1 MKKINTT
8 YLIALSALVFASC
21 SESDRLSNSIA
32 LSKEK
37 IAFAAN
43 VVNGWNGNSH
53 TRVQNGIAEYHGP
66 LKVTSNTKQQL
77 YLHPIIQNGV
87 YFYNQEGELVTR
99 DGIAISKGGNKIIS
113 TTRGSLAQDVNSGF
127 GISAIYNDSTDK
139 AYFVN
144 NKTTKVGDFW
154 FTENNDKWPASTNG
168 LSFYAY
174 APHSND
180 NSMLRL
186 ADGDEIAQSKQ
197 IQYEASSTDIVNQPD
212 FVVANSKD
220 NKLVSGKAQPFV
232 NLTFS
237 HALTAISFVAA
248 KDILSGT
255 VKSVSVKNVKGNG
268 IYNLETGIW
277 TSADTPK
284 DFTLLLGTDGN
295 GVTVNGT
302 SDIALTSDTQ
312 NFMMIPQRFTSDV
325 SKVMMELEEADG
337 TLYHLE
343 ASLNDTEWQAGHT
356 VTYRLS
362 SSSLLP
368 GLEITTVSYP
378 QDWVDKYTVD
388 GKSVFNSAYKNG
400 DAIGIYAINA
410 RGEVTQ
416 ANVKATYDGTKWSL
430 PGGEKLRN
438 NATISYFAYFPYV
451 TDDDQKLASMPKVGA
466 MVSQDALSSEH
477 AFFKGLEDNWEMKD
491 QSTLEKLNAA
501 DLQVCKAVLDKTAS
515 GLNLTMQHG
524 VGLADITLG
533 EGLNYKLEN
542 YEEYKWTASI
552 VSDRFEDRKM
562 YKPEG
567 KKVIGIVRA
576 NQNTEL
582 KGITSDWKGSWKS
595 ALTFKPGYANIQTA
609 TAVRADD
616 EEHFYKFELGAV
628 YYSDGSISNQVED
641 LMPDKFPVGIVVYI
655 PAATGVDKWSE
666 RGSVIGN
673 SNIGGHGLVMALKNV
688 GSTGADTRTN
698 YGNKYAWGFLG
709 INNKTG
715 YQSLTLSDHLDA
727 KTTNRGSGYYL
738 SNILGDGSPAV
749 SAAKSY
755 KPSYGTNSSVSLT
768 NNATTKTTG
777 WFLPSAGQIYAAINA
792 TCGGLTNVTKSV
804 YWGTHLTIGS
814 SKNVTEKINEFLF
827 KAAGASSL
835 DVASANYTYFAHQDG
850 YHWVWSSSE
859 CNHERAVNVYLDY
872 EGGVGSVYFIHYYH
886 RGLPFPVR
894 PFLAFQPF
902 CLANYVANIL
912 QNAHLMMIRALKAK

>member
-21 SESDRLSNSIA
+21 SESNELSSGIP

-127 GISAIYNDSTDK
+127 GISAIYNDDTDK

-144 NKTTKVGDFW
+144 NKATKVGDLW
-154 FTENNDKWPASTNG
+154 FTENKDKWPASTNG

-186 ADGDEIAQSKQ
+186 AGDDKIAQSKQ
-197 IQYEASSTDIVNQPD
+197 IQYEASSTDIVHQPD

-220 NKLVSGKAQPFV
+220 NKLVSGKAQPSV

-237 HALTAISFVAA
+237 HALTAISFVTA

-255 VKSVSVKNVKGNG
+255 VKSVSFKNVKGNG

-277 TSADTPK
+277 TSVDTPM
-284 DFTLLLGTDGN
+284 DFTLRLGTDGN

-302 SDIALTSDTQ
+302 SDIALTSGTQ
-312 NFMMIPQRFTSDV
+312 NFMMIPQRFTSDD
-325 SKVMMELEEADG
+325 SKVVMELEEADG
-337 TLYHLE
+337 TSYHLE
-343 ASLNDTEWQAGHT
+343 APLKTEWQAGHT

-378 QDWVDKYTVD
+378 QDWVDKYKVN
-388 GKSVFNSAYKNG
+388 GKSVFNSAYKDG

-416 ANVKATYDGTKWSL
+416 ANVEATYDGKKWSL

-438 NATISYFAYFPYV
+438 NASISYFAYFPYV
-451 TDDDQKLASMPKVGA
+451 KDDDQKIASMPRVGDP
-466 MVSQDALSSEH
+466 VSPDDLSSEH

-533 EGLNYKLEN
+533 QGLNYKLVNDEK
-542 YEEYKWTASI
+542 YKWTASI
-552 VSDRFEDRKM
+552 VSDKFADNESQL
-562 YKPEG
+562 YKPVVNKMLGVIKANHNTTFKGVASGGWKCAWKNELTFNPTCAQII
-567 KKVIGIVRA
+567 KKTAEREDDDEHPYTLEVGDIYYTNGALTHQDYDLETIQPIGIVGYLGSDYW
-576 NQNTEL
+576 TE
-582 KGITSDWKGSWKS
+582 KG
-595 ALTFKPGYANIQTA
+595 
-609 TAVRADD
+609 V
-616 EEHFYKFELGAV
+616 V
-628 YYSDGSISNQVED
+628 ISE
-641 LMPDKFPVGIVVYI
+641 KPVG
-655 PAATGVDKWSE
+655 
-666 RGSVIGN
+666 
-673 SNIGGHGLVMALKNV
+673 GHALVMCLKTI
-688 GSTGADTRTN
+688 GSTGSTKAAQEGKNVQAYIGT
-698 YGNKYAWGFLG
+698 GYAWYSSNTDAGRTK
-709 INNKTG
+709 INNKDLLVNS
-715 YQSLTLSDHLDA
+715 YKQSY
-727 KTTNRGSGYYL
+727 GSGYTETAAL
-738 SNILGDGSPAV
+738 INKWG
-749 SAAKSY
+749 SAAAAAYHAQNY
-755 KPSYGTNSSVSLT
+755 KTLPAPSS
-768 NNATTKTTG
+768 KCTG
-777 WFLPSAGQIYAAINA
+777 WFLPTAGQYYAVMTNLGAPFSDDWTGIWDGNTSTHPNRGFFSNTTTVTTNINDKLKKV
-792 TCGGLTNVTKSV
+792 GDTKYTEFFGSV
-804 YWGTHLTIGS
+804 NTWAWT
-814 SKNVTEKINEFLF
+814 
-827 KAAGASSL
+827 
-835 DVASANYTYFAHQDG
+835 
-850 YHWVWSSSE
+850 SSE
-859 CNHERAVNVYLDY
+859 FSSTNAVGIDSGINDY
-872 EGGVGSVYFIHYYH
+872 KGPGSVSFCYDITMT
-886 RGLPFPVR
+886 RSVPVR
-894 PFLAFQPF
+894 PFLAF
-902 CLANYVANIL
+902 
-912 QNAHLMMIRALKAK
+912 

>member
-21 SESDRLSNSIA
+21 SESNELSSGIP

-127 GISAIYNDSTDK
+127 GISAIYNDGTDK

-144 NKTTKVGDFW
+144 NKATKVGDLW
-154 FTENNDKWPASTNG
+154 FTENKDKWPDSTNG

-186 ADGDEIAQSKQ
+186 AGDDKIAQSKQ

-220 NKLVSGKAQPFV
+220 NKLVSGKAQPSV

-255 VKSVSVKNVKGNG
+255 VKSVSFKNVKGNG

-277 TSADTPK
+277 TSVDTPM
-284 DFTLLLGTDGN
+284 DFTLRLGTDGN

-302 SDIALTSDTQ
+302 SDIALTSGTQ
-312 NFMMIPQRFTSDV
+312 NFMMIPQRFTSDD
-325 SKVMMELEEADG
+325 SKVVMELEEADG
-337 TLYHLE
+337 TSYHLE
-343 ASLNDTEWQAGHT
+343 APLKTEWQAGHT

-378 QDWVDKYTVD
+378 QDWVDKYKVD
-388 GKSVFNSAYKNG
+388 GKSVFNSKYKED

-430 PGGEKLRN
+430 PEGVKLRN

-451 TDDDQKLASMPKVGA
+451 KDGDQKLASMPRVGDP
-466 MVSQDALSSEH
+466 VSPDDLSSEH

-515 GLNLTMQHG
+515 GLNLTMHHG

-533 EGLNYKLEN
+533 QGLNYKLVNDEK
-542 YEEYKWTASI
+542 YKWTASI
-552 VSDRFEDRKM
+552 VSDKLADKESQL
-562 YKPEG
+562 YKPVVNKMLGVIKANHDTTFKGVASGGWKCAWKNELTFNPTCAQII
-567 KKVIGIVRA
+567 KKTAEREDDNEHPYTLKLGDIYYTNGALTHQNYDLETIQPIGIVGYLGSDYW
-576 NQNTEL
+576 TE
-582 KGITSDWKGSWKS
+582 KGVSG
-595 ALTFKPGYANIQTA
+595 
-609 TAVRADD
+609 
-616 EEHFYKFELGAV
+616 
-628 YYSDGSISNQVED
+628 
-641 LMPDKFPVGIVVYI
+641 
-655 PAATGVDKWSE
+655 
-666 RGSVIGN
+666 
-673 SNIGGHGLVMALKNV
+673 GGHALVMCLKTI
-688 GSTGADTRTN
+688 GSTGSTKAAQEDYKKNGDNGAKVKAYTGIR
-698 YGNKYAWGFLG
+698 YAWHSSESDAGSKTKYDQD
-709 INNKTG
+709 KTG
-715 YQSLTLSDHLDA
+715 KSMLINSYDQPY
-727 KTTNRGSGYYL
+727 GSGYTETNAL
-738 SNILGDGSPAV
+738 IGQWGSEAAAAFQAQNYKTLPA
-749 SAAKSY
+749 
-755 KPSYGTNSSVSLT
+755 SSS
-768 NNATTKTTG
+768 KCTG
-777 WFLPSAGQIYAAINA
+777 WFLPSAGQYYAVMTSLGAAFSSDWTGIWDDNRTTHPKIGFFDNMTTVTTNINNKLKKVGDSNH
-792 TCGGLTNVTKSV
+792 TEFFGSV
-804 YWGTHLTIGS
+804 NTWAWT
-814 SKNVTEKINEFLF
+814 
-827 KAAGASSL
+827 
-835 DVASANYTYFAHQDG
+835 
-850 YHWVWSSSE
+850 SSE
-859 CNHERAVNVYLDY
+859 FSSTHAVYVDS
-872 EGGVGSVYFIHYYH
+872 GVDDGDQPSGSVRFGAISKT
-886 RGLPFPVR
+886 LPIPVR
-894 PFLAFQPF
+894 PFLAF
-902 CLANYVANIL
+902 
-912 QNAHLMMIRALKAK
+912 

>member
-1 MKKINTT
+1 MKKNNTT

-21 SESDRLSNSIA
+21 SESDGLSNSIA

-127 GISAIYNDSTDK
+127 GISAIYNDGTDK

-144 NKTTKVGDFW
+144 NKATKVGDLW
-154 FTENNDKWPASTNG
+154 FTENKDKWPDSTNG

-174 APHSND
+174 APYSND
-180 NSMLRL
+180 NRMLRL

-220 NKLVSGKAQPFV
+220 NKLVSGKAQPSV

-255 VKSVSVKNVKGNG
+255 VKSVSFKNVKGNG
-268 IYNLETGIW
+268 IYNLETGTW
-277 TSADTPK
+277 TSVDTPM
-284 DFTLLLGTDGN
+284 DFTLRLGTDGN

-302 SDIALTSDTQ
+302 SDIALTSGTQ
-312 NFMMIPQRFTSDV
+312 NFMMIPQRFTSDD
-325 SKVMMELEEADG
+325 SKVVMELEEADG
-337 TLYHLE
+337 TSYHLE
-343 ASLNDTEWQAGHT
+343 APLKTEWQAGHT

-378 QDWVDKYTVD
+378 QDWVGKYKVD
-388 GKSVFNSAYKNG
+388 GKSVFNSAYKK
-400 DAIGIYAINA
+400 DDSIGIYAINA
-410 RGEVTQ
+410 GGEVTQ

-451 TDDDQKLASMPKVGA
+451 KDDDQKIASMPKVGTK
-466 MVSQDALSSEH
+466 VSSAVLSSEH
-477 AFFKGLEDNWEMKD
+477 AFFKGLEENWEVKD

-533 EGLNYKLEN
+533 QGLNYKLEN

-552 VSDRFEDRKM
+552 VSDRFESRKM

-628 YYSDGSISNQVED
+628 YYSDGSISNQVEG
-641 LMPDKFPVGIVVYI
+641 LMPDKYPVGIVVYI

-673 SNIGGHGLVMALKNV
+673 SKIGGHGLVMALKNV
-688 GSTGADTRTN
+688 GSTGNNEDKGRGAVYQWWTDTSS
-698 YGNKYAWGFLG
+698 G
-709 INNKTG
+709 
-715 YQSLTLSDHLDA
+715 SLTGLSSDNFSFHF
-727 KTTNRGSGYYL
+727 NSQSQIQGSGYYL
-738 SNILGDGSPAV
+738 SKKIESGSSAV
-749 SAAKSY
+749 NAAKGY
-755 KPSYGTNSSVSLT
+755 QPSYDSNSKIILNGSALR
-768 NNATTKTTG
+768 TTG
-777 WFLPSAGQIYAAINA
+777 WFLPSLGQCYAAIYA
-792 TCGGLTNVTKSV
+792 TCGGLSNDLKWDVYLTTTNGSTNVSQ
-804 YWGTHLTIGS
+804 
-814 SKNVTEKINEFLF
+814 KINEYLY
-827 KAAGASSL
+827 KAAGASNL
-835 DVASANYTYFAHQDG
+835 NEASSNYTYFSNHVD
-850 YHWVWSSSE
+850 YWIWTSSE
-859 CNHERAVNVYLDY
+859 VSSESAVPLRM
-872 EGGVGSVYFIHYYH
+872 GVKQGSAH
-886 RGLPFPVR
+886 FPYWRKTDKGMVR
-894 PFLAFQPF
+894 PFLAF
-902 CLANYVANIL
+902 
-912 QNAHLMMIRALKAK
+912 

>member
-1 MKKINTT
+1 MMKKINTT
-8 YLIALSALVFASC
+8 YLIALSVLVFASC
-21 SESDRLSNSIA
+21 SESNELSCGIPI
-32 LSKEK
+32 SKEK

-113 TTRGSLAQDVNSGF
+113 TTRGSLAKDVNSGF
-127 GISAIYNDSTDK
+127 GISAIYNDDTDK

-144 NKTTKVGDFW
+144 NKATKVGDLW
-154 FTENNDKWPASTNG
+154 FTENKDKWPASTNG

-186 ADGDEIAQSKQ
+186 AGGDKIAQSKQ

-220 NKLVSGKAQPFV
+220 NKLVSGKAQPSV

-255 VKSVSVKNVKGNG
+255 VKSVSFKNVKGNG

-277 TSADTPK
+277 TSVDTPM
-284 DFTLLLGTDGN
+284 DFTLRLGTDGN

-302 SDIALTSDTQ
+302 SDIALTSGTQ
-312 NFMMIPQRFTSDV
+312 NFMMIPQRFTSDD
-325 SKVMMELEEADG
+325 SKVVIELEEADG
-337 TLYHLE
+337 TSYHLE
-343 ASLNDTEWQAGHT
+343 APLKTEWQAGHT

-378 QDWVDKYTVD
+378 QDWVDKYKVN
-388 GKSVFNSAYKNG
+388 GKSVFNSAYKDG

-438 NATISYFAYFPYV
+438 NTSIHYFAYFPYV
-451 TDDDQKLASMPKVGA
+451 KDGDQKLASMPRVGA
-466 MVSQDALSSEH
+466 PVSLDNLSSEH

-533 EGLNYKLEN
+533 QGLNYKLVN

-552 VSDRFEDRKM
+552 VSDKLADNESQL
-562 YKPEG
+562 YKPVVNKMLGVIKANHDTTFKGVASGGWKCAWKNELTFNPTCAQII
-567 KKVIGIVRA
+567 KKTAEREDDNEHFYTLEVGDIYYTNGALTHQNYDLETIQPIGIVGYITM
-576 NQNTEL
+576 NNDGNYWTEKDTKDT
-582 KGITSDWKGSWKS
+582 KGKG
-595 ALTFKPGYANIQTA
+595 
-609 TAVRADD
+609 
-616 EEHFYKFELGAV
+616 
-628 YYSDGSISNQVED
+628 
-641 LMPDKFPVGIVVYI
+641 
-655 PAATGVDKWSE
+655 
-666 RGSVIGN
+666 
-673 SNIGGHGLVMALKNV
+673 IGGHALVMCLRNV
-688 GSTGADTRTN
+688 DSAGSTQEALEDYNQNGFNGTKVKNYIGKTFQFLTYRTPSVRPC
-698 YGNKYAWGFLG
+698 
-709 INNKTG
+709 INSKEDIVN
-715 YQSLTLSDHLDA
+715 SFNNA
-727 KTTNRGSGYYL
+727 KGSGYTETNALISIYGK
-738 SNILGDGSPAV
+738 NAPA
-749 SAAKSY
+749 AFYAKSY
-755 KPSYGTNSSVSLT
+755 
-768 NNATTKTTG
+768 TTLYPTSDLCTG
-777 WFLPSAGQIYAAINA
+777 WFLPSAGQYYAVMSNLGAPFSEDWSVIALGANEGYFKNMTQITSNIN
-792 TCGGLTNVTKSV
+792 K
-804 YWGTHLTIGS
+804 
-814 SKNVTEKINEFLF
+814 KMKIVGDF
-827 KAAGASSL
+827 
-835 DVASANYTYFAHQDG
+835 NYTEFFGRIAKSA
-850 YHWVWSSSE
+850 WTSSE
-859 CNHERAVNVYLDY
+859 NSNRYDCNAIGLFSRETTL
-872 EGGVGSVYFIHYYH
+872 EGAIRFVSYMGNGYGWNTDQYYH
-886 RGLPFPVR
+886 IR
-894 PFLAFQPF
+894 PFLAF
-902 CLANYVANIL
+902 
-912 QNAHLMMIRALKAK
+912 

>member
-21 SESDRLSNSIA
+21 SESNELSSGIP

-113 TTRGSLAQDVNSGF
+113 TTRGSLAKDVNSGF
-127 GISAIYNDSTDK
+127 GISAIYNDGTDK

-144 NKTTKVGDFW
+144 NKATKVGDLW
-154 FTENNDKWPASTNG
+154 FTENKDKWPASTNG

-180 NSMLRL
+180 NRMLRL

-220 NKLVSGKAQPFV
+220 NKLVSGKAQPSV

-255 VKSVSVKNVKGNG
+255 VKSVSFKNVKGNG

-277 TSADTPK
+277 TSVDTPM
-284 DFTLLLGTDGN
+284 DFTLLLGTDGK

-302 SDIALTSDTQ
+302 SDIALTSGTQ
-312 NFMMIPQRFTSDV
+312 NFMMIPQRFTSDA
-325 SKVMMELEEADG
+325 SKVVMELEEADG
-337 TLYHLE
+337 TSYHLE
-343 ASLNDTEWQAGHT
+343 APLKTEWQAGHT

-378 QDWVDKYTVD
+378 QDWVGKYMVND
-388 GKSVFNSAYKNG
+388 KSVFNSAYQKD

-416 ANVKATYDGTKWSL
+416 ANVRATYDGTKWSL
-430 PGGEKLRN
+430 PEGVKLRN

-451 TDDDQKLASMPKVGA
+451 TDDDQKIASMPKVGTK
-466 MVSQDALSSEH
+466 VSSDDLSSEH
-477 AFFKGLEDNWEMKD
+477 AFFKGLEDNWEVKD

-533 EGLNYKLEN
+533 QGLNYKLEN
-542 YEEYKWTASI
+542 YEKYKWTASI
-552 VSDRFEDRKM
+552 VSDKLADNESQL
-562 YKPEG
+562 YKPVVNQMLGVIKANHDTTFKGVASGGWKCAWKNELTFNPTCAQII
-567 KKVIGIVRA
+567 KKTAEREDDNEHLYTLKLGDIYYTNGALTHQNYDLETIQPIGIVGYLG
-576 NQNTEL
+576 NDYWTE
-582 KGITSDWKGSWKS
+582 KGVSGK
-595 ALTFKPGYANIQTA
+595 
-609 TAVRADD
+609 
-616 EEHFYKFELGAV
+616 
-628 YYSDGSISNQVED
+628 
-641 LMPDKFPVGIVVYI
+641 
-655 PAATGVDKWSE
+655 
-666 RGSVIGN
+666 
-673 SNIGGHGLVMALKNV
+673 GGHALVMCLRNV
-688 GSTGADTRTN
+688 DSAGSTQEALDDYDQNGFNGTKVKNYIGKTFQFLTYRTPSVRPC
-698 YGNKYAWGFLG
+698 
-709 INNKTG
+709 INSKEDIVN
-715 YQSLTLSDHLDA
+715 SFNNA
-727 KTTNRGSGYYL
+727 KGSGYTETNALISIYDK
-738 SNILGDGSPAV
+738 NAPA
-749 SAAKSY
+749 AFYAKNY
-755 KPSYGTNSSVSLT
+755 
-768 NNATTKTTG
+768 TTLYPTSDLCTG
-777 WFLPSAGQIYAAINA
+777 WFLPSAGQYYAVMSNLGAPFSEDWSGIAFGKNEGYFKNMTQITSNIN
-792 TCGGLTNVTKSV
+792 K
-804 YWGTHLTIGS
+804 
-814 SKNVTEKINEFLF
+814 KMKIVGDF
-827 KAAGASSL
+827 
-835 DVASANYTYFAHQDG
+835 NYTEFFGRIAKSA
-850 YHWVWSSSE
+850 WTSSE
-859 CNHERAVNVYLDY
+859 NSNRYDCNAIGLFSRETTQ
-872 EGGVGSVYFIHYYH
+872 EGAIRFVSYIGNGEGWNTDQYFHI
-886 RGLPFPVR
+886 R
-894 PFLAFQPF
+894 PFLAF
-902 CLANYVANIL
+902 
-912 QNAHLMMIRALKAK
+912 

>member
-1 MKKINTT
+1 MKKNNTT
-8 YLIALSALVFASC
+8 YLIALCALVFASC

-43 VVNGWNGNSH
+43 VVNGWNGNSR

-66 LKVTSNTKQQL
+66 LKMTSNTKQQL

-127 GISAIYNDSTDK
+127 GISAIYNDGTDK
-139 AYFVN
+139 VYFVN
-144 NKTTKVGDFW
+144 NKGTKVGDLW

-186 ADGDEIAQSKQ
+186 AGGDKIAQSKQ

-220 NKLVSGKAQPFV
+220 NKLVSGKAQPSV
-232 NLTFS
+232 NLTFA

-248 KDILSGT
+248 KDILSGI
-255 VKSVSVKNVKGNG
+255 VKSVSFKNVKGNG

-277 TSADTPK
+277 TSVDTPM
-284 DFTLLLGTDGN
+284 DFTLRLGTDGN

-302 SDIALTSDTQ
+302 SDIALTSGTQ
-312 NFMMIPQRFTSDV
+312 NFMMIPQRFTSDD
-325 SKVMMELEEADG
+325 SKVVMELEEADG
-337 TLYHLE
+337 TSYHLE
-343 ASLNDTEWQAGHT
+343 APLKTEWQAGHT

-378 QDWVDKYTVD
+378 QDWVGKYMVN
-388 GKSVFNSAYKNG
+388 GKSVFNSKYKDG

-416 ANVKATYDGTKWSL
+416 ANVEATYDGKKWSL

-438 NATISYFAYFPYV
+438 NASISYFAYFPYV
-451 TDDDQKLASMPKVGA
+451 ANGDQKLASMPKVGTK
-466 MVSQDALSSEH
+466 VSPDVLSSEH
-477 AFFKGLEDNWEMKD
+477 AFFKGLEDNWEVKD

-533 EGLNYKLEN
+533 QGLNYKLEN

-552 VSDRFEDRKM
+552 VSDKLADKESKL
-562 YKPEG
+562 YKPVVNQMLGVIKANHDTTFKGVASGGWKCDWKNELTFNPTCAQIIT
-567 KKVIGIVRA
+567 KKAERVDDNEHPYTLEVGDIYYTNGALTHQNYDLETIQPIGIVGYITM
-576 NQNTEL
+576 NDDGNYWTEKNT
-582 KGITSDWKGSWKS
+582 K
-595 ALTFKPGYANIQTA
+595 
-609 TAVRADD
+609 AD
-616 EEHFYKFELGAV
+616 G
-628 YYSDGSISNQVED
+628 
-641 LMPDKFPVGIVVYI
+641 
-655 PAATGVDKWSE
+655 
-666 RGSVIGN
+666 
-673 SNIGGHGLVMALKNV
+673 IGGHALVMSLKSL
-688 GSTGADTRTN
+688 GSSGKTDIGTQYWWISKWEYYSGLQFVNTKELIIGSYN
-698 YGNKYAWGFLG
+698 YNY
-709 INNKTG
+709 
-715 YQSLTLSDHLDA
+715 
-727 KTTNRGSGYYL
+727 GSGYYV
-738 SNILGDGSPAV
+738 SNFVRDKWGSNAQ
-749 SAAKSY
+749 AAYYALKF
-755 KPSYGTNSSVSLT
+755 PSTNT
-768 NNATTKTTG
+768 NKNTG
-777 WFLPSAGQIYAAINA
+777 WFLATAGQYYAVLSNLGEPLAEDWPGCWNKYMSNTNKGYCSNNTAII
-792 TCGGLTNVTKSV
+792 K
-804 YWGTHLTIGS
+804 
-814 SKNVTEKINEFLF
+814 KINEKMSKVGDLY
-827 KAAGASSL
+827 
-835 DVASANYTYFAHQDG
+835 YTEFMGEQPYIE
-850 YHWVWSSSE
+850 YTSSE
-859 CNHERAVNVYLDY
+859 YSIEAAIDIGN
-872 EGGVGSVYFIHYYH
+872 
-886 RGLPFPVR
+886 GLKYQDNMKPYTFKFYDNLGNRTYGKSVR
-894 PFLAFQPF
+894 PFLAF
-902 CLANYVANIL
+902 
-912 QNAHLMMIRALKAK
+912 

>member
-21 SESDRLSNSIA
+21 SESNELSSGIP

-127 GISAIYNDSTDK
+127 GISAIYNDGTDK

-144 NKTTKVGDFW
+144 NKATKVGDLW
-154 FTENNDKWPASTNG
+154 FTENKDKWPDSTNG

-186 ADGDEIAQSKQ
+186 AGGDKIAQSKQ

-220 NKLVSGKAQPFV
+220 NKLVSGKAQPSV

-248 KDILSGT
+248 KDIPQGI
-255 VKSVSVKNVKGNG
+255 VKSVSIKGVKGKG
-268 IYNLETGIW
+268 IYGFDDNSWVLDPGSKDYSLALGSEGNGMSINGTEDVALTTNNQHFMMLPQNFETDESKVEIVYQ
-277 TSADTPK
+277 
-284 DFTLLLGTDGN
+284 GTDG
-295 GVTVNGT
+295 TLHTLET
-302 SDIALTSDTQ
+302 SL
-312 NFMMIPQRFTSDV
+312 
-325 SKVMMELEEADG
+325 K
-337 TLYHLE
+337 
-343 ASLNDTEWQAGHT
+343 DTEWQAGHT

-378 QDWVDKYTVD
+378 QDWVGKYMVND
-388 GKSVFNSAYKNG
+388 KSVFNSAYQKD

-451 TDDDQKLASMPKVGA
+451 KDGDQKIASMPKVGTK
-466 MVSQDALSSEH
+466 VSSDDLSSEH
-477 AFFKGLEDNWEMKD
+477 AFFKGLEDNWEVKD

-533 EGLNYKLEN
+533 QGLNYKLEN

-552 VSDRFEDRKM
+552 VSDKLADKESQL
-562 YKPEG
+562 YKPVVNQMLGVIKANHDTTFKGVASGGWKCAWKNELTFNPTCAQII
-567 KKVIGIVRA
+567 KKTAEREDGNEHPYTLEVGDIYYTNGALTHQDYDLETIQPIGIVGYITM
-576 NQNTEL
+576 NNDGNYWTE
-582 KGITSDWKGSWKS
+582 KGVSGK
-595 ALTFKPGYANIQTA
+595 
-609 TAVRADD
+609 
-616 EEHFYKFELGAV
+616 
-628 YYSDGSISNQVED
+628 
-641 LMPDKFPVGIVVYI
+641 
-655 PAATGVDKWSE
+655 
-666 RGSVIGN
+666 
-673 SNIGGHGLVMALKNV
+673 GGHALVMCLKTI
-688 GSTGADTRTN
+688 GSTGKTSIGT
-698 YGNKYAWGFLG
+698 GYAWYSSN
-709 INNKTG
+709 I
-715 YQSLTLSDHLDA
+715 DA
-727 KTTNRGSGYYL
+727 GRTKVDSKDKLVKSYNETYGSGYAETDTL
-738 SNILGDGSPAV
+738 IQKWG
-749 SAAKSY
+749 SAAAYHAQNY
-755 KPSYGTNSSVSLT
+755 KTLPANSS
-768 NNATTKTTG
+768 KCTG
-777 WFLPSAGQIYAAINA
+777 WFLPTAGQYYAVM
-792 TCGGLTNVTKSV
+792 TNLGAPFSDDWTGIWDDNTSTHPKLGFFSNMTTVTK
-804 YWGTHLTIGS
+804 
-814 SKNVTEKINEFLF
+814 NINDKL
-827 KAAGASSL
+827 KKVGDS
-835 DVASANYTYFAHQDG
+835 NYTEFFGSVNTWA
-850 YHWVWSSSE
+850 WTSSE
-859 CNHERAVNVYLDY
+859 FSSTYAVDIDS
-872 EGGVGSVYFIHYYH
+872 GVDDSKGSGSVRIN
-886 RGLPFPVR
+886 GAPNKASQKPVR
-894 PFLAFQPF
+894 PFLAF
-902 CLANYVANIL
+902 
-912 QNAHLMMIRALKAK
+912 

>member
-21 SESDRLSNSIA
+21 SESDGLSNGIA

-43 VVNGWNGNSH
+43 VVNEWNGNSH

-66 LKVTSNTKQQL
+66 LKMTSNTKQQL
-77 YLHPIIQNGV
+77 YLHPIVQNGV

-127 GISAIYNDSTDK
+127 GISAIYNDGTDK

-144 NKTTKVGDFW
+144 NKATKVGDLW
-154 FTENNDKWPASTNG
+154 FTENKTEWPASTNG

-186 ADGDEIAQSKQ
+186 ADGDKIAQSKQ
-197 IQYEASSTDIVNQPD
+197 ILYEASSTDIVNQPD

-220 NKLVSGKAQPFV
+220 NKLVSGKAQPSV

-255 VKSVSVKNVKGNG
+255 VKSVSFKNVKGNG

-337 TLYHLE
+337 TSYHLE
-343 ASLNDTEWQAGHT
+343 ASLKDTEWQAGHT

-378 QDWVDKYTVD
+378 QDWVDKYMVD
-388 GKSVFNSAYKNG
+388 GKSVFNSAYKKD

-477 AFFKGLEDNWEMKD
+477 AFFKGLEDNWEVKD

-533 EGLNYKLEN
+533 EGLKYKLEN

-552 VSDRFEDRKM
+552 VSDKLADNESKL
-562 YKPEG
+562 YKPVVNQMLGVVKANHDTTFKGVASGGWKCAWKNELTFNPTCAQII
-567 KKVIGIVRA
+567 KKTAEREDDNEHLYTLEVGDIYYTNGALTHQNYDLETIQPIGIVGYITM
-576 NQNTEL
+576 NGDGNYWTE
-582 KGITSDWKGSWKS
+582 KDTK
-595 ALTFKPGYANIQTA
+595 KP
-609 TAVRADD
+609 
-616 EEHFYKFELGAV
+616 K
-628 YYSDGSISNQVED
+628 
-641 LMPDKFPVGIVVYI
+641 
-655 PAATGVDKWSE
+655 
-666 RGSVIGN
+666 
-673 SNIGGHGLVMALKNV
+673 IGGHALVMSLKTI
-688 GSTGADTRTN
+688 GSYCWNSADN
-698 YGNKYAWGFLG
+698 YGGRPQYSPVNM
-709 INNKTG
+709 
-715 YQSLTLSDHLDA
+715 
-727 KTTNRGSGYYL
+727 TNSASQNYGSGYNETKVL
-738 SNILGDGSPAV
+738 
-749 SAAKSY
+749 
-755 KPSYGTNSSVSLT
+755 VSLGT
-768 NNATTKTTG
+768 AFEAANAAINYNSECKLPQNTTG
-777 WFLPSAGQIYAAINA
+777 WFLPSGGQFYALAL
-792 TCGGLTNVTKSV
+792 GLGKYIGTSNFD
-804 YWGTHLTIGS
+804 WGY
-814 SKNVTEKINEFLF
+814 LF
-827 KAAGASSL
+827 VN
-835 DVASANYTYFAHQDG
+835 DVVLSRIQSALKKVGDDNYTPFNETYITCQLKLTCR
-850 YHWVWSSSE
+850 YHVAIFWYLNDAYAFN
-859 CNHERAVNVYLDY
+859 CAVL
-872 EGGVGSVYFIHYYH
+872 SQP
-886 RGLPFPVR
+886 LSLR
-894 PFLAFQPF
+894 PFFAF
-902 CLANYVANIL
+902 
-912 QNAHLMMIRALKAK
+912 

>member
-1 MKKINTT
+1 MMKKINTT

-21 SESDRLSNSIA
+21 SESNELSSGIP

-127 GISAIYNDSTDK
+127 GISAIYNDGTDK

-144 NKTTKVGDFW
+144 NKATKVGDLW
-154 FTENNDKWPASTNG
+154 FTENKDKWPASTNG

-180 NSMLRL
+180 NRMLRL
-186 ADGDEIAQSKQ
+186 ADGDKIAQSKQ

-220 NKLVSGKAQPFV
+220 NKLVSGKAQPSV

-248 KDILSGT
+248 KDIPQGI
-255 VKSVSVKNVKGNG
+255 VKSVSIKGVKGNG

-277 TSADTPK
+277 TSVDTPM
-284 DFTLLLGTDGN
+284 DFTLRLGTDGN

-302 SDIALTSDTQ
+302 SDIALTSGTQ
-312 NFMMIPQRFTSDV
+312 NFMMIPQRFTSDD
-325 SKVMMELEEADG
+325 SKVVMELEEADG
-337 TLYHLE
+337 TSYHLE
-343 ASLNDTEWQAGHT
+343 APLKTEWQAGHT

-378 QDWVDKYTVD
+378 QDWVDEYKVD
-388 GKSVFNSAYKNG
+388 GKSVFNSAYQKD

-451 TDDDQKLASMPKVGA
+451 KDDDQKIASMPKVRTK
-466 MVSQDALSSEH
+466 VSSDDLSSEH
-477 AFFKGLEDNWEMKD
+477 AFFKGLEDNWEVKD

-552 VSDRFEDRKM
+552 VSDKLADKESQL
-562 YKPEG
+562 YKPVVNQMLGVIKANHDTTFKGVASGGWKCAWKNELTFNPTCAQII
-567 KKVIGIVRA
+567 KKTAEREDDNEHLYTLEVGDIYYTNGALTHQNYDLETIQPIGIVGYLG
-576 NQNTEL
+576 NDYWTE
-582 KGITSDWKGSWKS
+582 KD
-595 ALTFKPGYANIQTA
+595 
-609 TAVRADD
+609 V
-616 EEHFYKFELGAV
+616 V
-628 YYSDGSISNQVED
+628 ISG
-641 LMPDKFPVGIVVYI
+641 KPVG
-655 PAATGVDKWSE
+655 
-666 RGSVIGN
+666 
-673 SNIGGHGLVMALKNV
+673 GHALVMSLKTI
-688 GSTGADTRTN
+688 GSYCWNSADN
-698 YGNKYAWGFLG
+698 YGGRPQYSPVNM
-709 INNKTG
+709 
-715 YQSLTLSDHLDA
+715 
-727 KTTNRGSGYYL
+727 TNSASQNYGSGYNETKVL
-738 SNILGDGSPAV
+738 
-749 SAAKSY
+749 
-755 KPSYGTNSSVSLT
+755 VSLGT
-768 NNATTKTTG
+768 AFEAANAAINYNSECKLPQNTTG
-777 WFLPSAGQIYAAINA
+777 WFLPSGGQFYALAL
-792 TCGGLTNVTKSV
+792 GLGKYTGTSNFD
-804 YWGTHLTIGS
+804 WGY
-814 SKNVTEKINEFLF
+814 LF
-827 KAAGASSL
+827 VN
-835 DVASANYTYFAHQDG
+835 DVVLSRIQSALKKVGDDNYTPLKDNYITCQLKLTCKYHVALFWQSGNG
-850 YHWVWSSSE
+850 YGFN
-859 CNHERAVNVYLDY
+859 CNYLY
-872 EGGVGSVYFIHYYH
+872 SP
-886 RGLPFPVR
+886 LPLR
-894 PFLAFQPF
+894 PFFAF
-902 CLANYVANIL
+902 
-912 QNAHLMMIRALKAK
+912 

>member
-21 SESDRLSNSIA
+21 SESNELSSGIP

-66 LKVTSNTKQQL
+66 LTVTSNTKQQL

-127 GISAIYNDSTDK
+127 GISAIYNDGTDK

-144 NKTTKVGDFW
+144 NKATKVGDLW
-154 FTENNDKWPASTNG
+154 FTENKDKWPASTNG

-174 APHSND
+174 APYSNSND

-186 ADGDEIAQSKQ
+186 AGDDKIAQSKQ

-220 NKLVSGKAQPFV
+220 NKLVSGKAQPSV

-248 KDILSGT
+248 KDIPQGI
-255 VKSVSVKNVKGNG
+255 VKSVSIKGVKGKG
-268 IYNLETGIW
+268 IYGFDDNSWVLDPGSKDYSLALGSEGNGMSINGTEDVALTTNNQHFMMLPQNFETDESKVEIVYQ
-277 TSADTPK
+277 
-284 DFTLLLGTDGN
+284 GTDG
-295 GVTVNGT
+295 TLHTLET
-302 SDIALTSDTQ
+302 SL
-312 NFMMIPQRFTSDV
+312 
-325 SKVMMELEEADG
+325 K
-337 TLYHLE
+337 
-343 ASLNDTEWQAGHT
+343 DTEWQAGHT

-378 QDWVDKYTVD
+378 QDWVDKYKVD
-388 GKSVFNSAYKNG
+388 GKSVFNSAYQKD

-451 TDDDQKLASMPKVGA
+451 TDDDQKLASMPRVGDP
-466 MVSQDALSSEH
+466 VFPDDLSSEH
-477 AFFKGLEDNWEMKD
+477 AFFKGLEDNWEVKD

-533 EGLNYKLEN
+533 QGLNYKLEN

-552 VSDRFEDRKM
+552 VSDKFADNESQL
-562 YKPEG
+562 YKPVVNKMLGVIKANHDTTFKGVASGGWKCAWKNELTFNPTCAQII
-567 KKVIGIVRA
+567 KKTAEREDDDEHPYTLEVGDIYYTNGALTHQDYDLETIQPIGIVGYLG
-576 NQNTEL
+576 NDYWTEKNT
-582 KGITSDWKGSWKS
+582 KK
-595 ALTFKPGYANIQTA
+595 
-609 TAVRADD
+609 
-616 EEHFYKFELGAV
+616 
-628 YYSDGSISNQVED
+628 
-641 LMPDKFPVGIVVYI
+641 
-655 PAATGVDKWSE
+655 E
-666 RGSVIGN
+666 R
-673 SNIGGHGLVMALKNV
+673 IGGHALVMSLKTI
-688 GSTGADTRTN
+688 GSYCWNSADN
-698 YGNKYAWGFLG
+698 YGGRPQYSPVNM
-709 INNKTG
+709 
-715 YQSLTLSDHLDA
+715 
-727 KTTNRGSGYYL
+727 TNSASQNYGSGYNETKVL
-738 SNILGDGSPAV
+738 
-749 SAAKSY
+749 
-755 KPSYGTNSSVSLT
+755 VSLGT
-768 NNATTKTTG
+768 AFEAANAAINYNSECKLPQNTTG
-777 WFLPSAGQIYAAINA
+777 WFLPSGGQFYALAL
-792 TCGGLTNVTKSV
+792 GLGKYTGTSNFD
-804 YWGTHLTIGS
+804 WGY
-814 SKNVTEKINEFLF
+814 LF
-827 KAAGASSL
+827 VN
-835 DVASANYTYFAHQDG
+835 DVVLSRIQSALKKVGDDNYTPLKDNYITCQLKLTCKYHVALFWQFGNG
-850 YHWVWSSSE
+850 YGFN
-859 CNHERAVNVYLDY
+859 CYYLN
-872 EGGVGSVYFIHYYH
+872 SP
-886 RGLPFPVR
+886 LPLR
-894 PFLAFQPF
+894 PFFAF
-902 CLANYVANIL
+902 
-912 QNAHLMMIRALKAK
+912 

>member
-21 SESDRLSNSIA
+21 SESNELSSGIP

-127 GISAIYNDSTDK
+127 GISAIYNDGTDK

-144 NKTTKVGDFW
+144 NKATKVGDLW
-154 FTENNDKWPASTNG
+154 FTENKDKWPASTNG

-174 APHSND
+174 APYSNSND
-180 NSMLRL
+180 NRMLRL
-186 ADGDEIAQSKQ
+186 AGGDKIAQSKQ
-197 IQYEASSTDIVNQPD
+197 IQYEASSTDIVSQPD

-220 NKLVSGKAQPFV
+220 NKLVSGKAQPSV

-248 KDILSGT
+248 KDIPQGI
-255 VKSVSVKNVKGNG
+255 VKSVSIKGVKGKG
-268 IYNLETGIW
+268 IYGFDDNSWVLDPGSKDYSLALGSEGNGMSINGTEDVALTTNNQHFMMLPQNFETDESKVEIVYQ
-277 TSADTPK
+277 
-284 DFTLLLGTDGN
+284 GTDG
-295 GVTVNGT
+295 TLHTLET
-302 SDIALTSDTQ
+302 SL
-312 NFMMIPQRFTSDV
+312 
-325 SKVMMELEEADG
+325 K
-337 TLYHLE
+337 
-343 ASLNDTEWQAGHT
+343 DTEWQAGHT

-378 QDWVDKYTVD
+378 QDWVDKYKVD

-438 NATISYFAYFPYV
+438 NATISYFAYFPYI

-466 MVSQDALSSEH
+466 MVSQDVLSSEH
-477 AFFKGLEDNWEMKD
+477 SFFKGLEDNWEVKD

-533 EGLNYKLEN
+533 QGLNYKLEN

-552 VSDRFEDRKM
+552 VSDRFESRKM

-641 LMPDKFPVGIVVYI
+641 LMPDKYPVGIVVYI

-673 SNIGGHGLVMALKNV
+673 SKIGGHGLVMALKNV
-688 GSTGADTRTN
+688 GSTGNYEVPDSVGDVYQWWKDTSS
-698 YGNKYAWGFLG
+698 G
-709 INNKTG
+709 
-715 YQSLTLSDHLDA
+715 SLTGLSSFSPSYHY
-727 KTTNRGSGYYL
+727 NSQSQIQGSGYYL
-738 SNILGDGSPAV
+738 SKKIESGSSAV
-749 SAAKSY
+749 NAAKGY
-755 KPSYGTNSSVSLT
+755 QPSYDSNSKIILNGSALR
-768 NNATTKTTG
+768 TTG
-777 WFLPSAGQIYAAINA
+777 WFLPSLGQCYAAIYA
-792 TCGGLTNVTKSV
+792 TCGGLSNDLKWDVLLTTTNGSTNVSQ
-804 YWGTHLTIGS
+804 
-814 SKNVTEKINEFLF
+814 KINEYLY
-827 KAAGASSL
+827 KAAGASNLNEVS
-835 DVASANYTYFAHQDG
+835 SNYTYFSNHVD
-850 YHWVWSSSE
+850 YWIWTSSE
-859 CNHERAVNVYLDY
+859 VSSESAVPMRL
-872 EGGVGSVYFIHYYH
+872 GFKQGAAYFPCW
-886 RGLPFPVR
+886 RKTGKGRVR
-894 PFLAFQPF
+894 PFLAF
-902 CLANYVANIL
+902 
-912 QNAHLMMIRALKAK
+912 

>member
-1 MKKINTT
+1 MMKKNNTT
-8 YLIALSALVFASC
+8 YLIALCALVFASC
-21 SESDRLSNSIA
+21 SESDGLSNGIA

-66 LKVTSNTKQQL
+66 LKMTSNTKQQL

-127 GISAIYNDSTDK
+127 GISAIYNDGTDK
-139 AYFVN
+139 VYFVN
-144 NKTTKVGDFW
+144 NKATKVGDFW
-154 FTENNDKWPASTNG
+154 FTENKDEWPASTNG

-186 ADGDEIAQSKQ
+186 ADGDKIAQSKQ

-220 NKLVSGKAQPFV
+220 NKLVSGKAQPSV

-248 KDILSGT
+248 KDIPQGI
-255 VKSVSVKNVKGNG
+255 VKSVSIKGVKGKG
-268 IYNLETGIW
+268 IYGFDDNSWVLDPGSKDYSLALGSDGNGMSINGTEDVALTTNNQYFMMLPQNFETDESKVEIVYQ
-277 TSADTPK
+277 
-284 DFTLLLGTDGN
+284 GTDG
-295 GVTVNGT
+295 TLHTLET
-302 SDIALTSDTQ
+302 SL
-312 NFMMIPQRFTSDV
+312 
-325 SKVMMELEEADG
+325 K
-337 TLYHLE
+337 
-343 ASLNDTEWQAGHT
+343 DTEWQAGHT

-378 QDWVDKYTVD
+378 QDWVGKYMVD
-388 GKSVFNSAYKNG
+388 NKSVFNSAYKDG

-416 ANVKATYDGTKWSL
+416 ANVKATYDDTKKWSL

-451 TDDDQKLASMPKVGA
+451 KDGDQKLASMPKVGD
-466 MVSQDALSSEH
+466 MVSPDVLSSEH
-477 AFFKGLEDNWEMKD
+477 AFFKGLEDNWEVKD

-552 VSDRFEDRKM
+552 VSDKLADNESKL
-562 YKPEG
+562 YKPVVNQMLGVVKANHDTTFKGVASGGWKCAWKNELTFNPTCAQII
-567 KKVIGIVRA
+567 KKTAEREDGNEHLYTLEVGDIYYTNGALTHQNYDLETIQPIGIVGYITM
-576 NQNTEL
+576 NNDGNYWTE
-582 KGITSDWKGSWKS
+582 KDTK
-595 ALTFKPGYANIQTA
+595 KP
-609 TAVRADD
+609 R
-616 EEHFYKFELGAV
+616 
-628 YYSDGSISNQVED
+628 
-641 LMPDKFPVGIVVYI
+641 
-655 PAATGVDKWSE
+655 
-666 RGSVIGN
+666 
-673 SNIGGHGLVMALKNV
+673 IGGHALVMSLKTI
-688 GSTGADTRTN
+688 GSYCWNSADN
-698 YGNKYAWGFLG
+698 YGGRPQYSPVNM
-709 INNKTG
+709 
-715 YQSLTLSDHLDA
+715 
-727 KTTNRGSGYYL
+727 TNSASQNYGSGYNETKVL
-738 SNILGDGSPAV
+738 
-749 SAAKSY
+749 
-755 KPSYGTNSSVSLT
+755 VSLGT
-768 NNATTKTTG
+768 AFEAANAAINYNSECKLPQNTTG
-777 WFLPSAGQIYAAINA
+777 WFLPSGGQFYALAL
-792 TCGGLTNVTKSV
+792 GLGKYTGTSNFD
-804 YWGTHLTIGS
+804 WGY
-814 SKNVTEKINEFLF
+814 LF
-827 KAAGASSL
+827 VN
-835 DVASANYTYFAHQDG
+835 DVVLSRIQSALKKVGDDNYTPLKDNYITCQLKYTCKYHVALFWQYGNG
-850 YHWVWSSSE
+850 YGFN
-859 CNHERAVNVYLDY
+859 CYYLY
-872 EGGVGSVYFIHYYH
+872 SP
-886 RGLPFPVR
+886 LPLR
-894 PFLAFQPF
+894 PFFAF
-902 CLANYVANIL
+902 
-912 QNAHLMMIRALKAK
+912 

>member
-21 SESDRLSNSIA
+21 SESDGLSSGIP

-127 GISAIYNDSTDK
+127 GISAIYNDGTTDK

-144 NKTTKVGDFW
+144 NKATKVGDLW
-154 FTENNDKWPASTNG
+154 FTENKTKWPASTNG

-220 NKLVSGKAQPFV
+220 NKLVSGKAQPSV

-255 VKSVSVKNVKGNG
+255 VKSVSFKNVKGNG
-268 IYNLETGIW
+268 IYNLETGSW
-277 TSADTPK
+277 TSVDTPM

-302 SDIALTSDTQ
+302 SDIALTSGTQ
-312 NFMMIPQRFTSDV
+312 NFMMIPQSFTSDD
-325 SKVMMELEEADG
+325 SKVVMELEEADG
-337 TLYHLE
+337 TSYHLE
-343 ASLNDTEWQAGHT
+343 APLKTEWQAGHT

-378 QDWVDKYTVD
+378 QDWVDKYKVD
-388 GKSVFNSAYKNG
+388 GKSVFNSKYKED

-430 PGGEKLRN
+430 PEGVKLRN

-451 TDDDQKLASMPKVGA
+451 KDDDQKLASMPRVGDP
-466 MVSQDALSSEH
+466 VSPDDLSSEH
-477 AFFKGLEDNWEMKD
+477 AFFKGLEDNWEVKD

-533 EGLNYKLEN
+533 QGLNYKLEN
-542 YEEYKWTASI
+542 YEEYKWPASI
-552 VSDRFEDRKM
+552 VSDRFESRKM

-628 YYSDGSISNQVED
+628 YYSDGSISNQVEN
-641 LMPDKFPVGIVVYI
+641 LMPDKYPVGIVVYI

-666 RGSVIGN
+666 RGSVSSN

-688 GSTGADTRTN
+688 GSTGNYEVTDSMGNIYQWWKDTSS
-698 YGNKYAWGFLG
+698 G
-709 INNKTG
+709 
-715 YQSLTLSDHLDA
+715 SLTGLSSNISSYHF
-727 KTTNRGSGYYL
+727 NSQSQIQGSGYYL
-738 SNILGDGSPAV
+738 S
-749 SAAKSY
+749 K
-755 KPSYGTNSSVSLT
+755 
-768 NNATTKTTG
+768 
-777 WFLPSAGQIYAAINA
+777 
-792 TCGGLTNVTKSV
+792 
-804 YWGTHLTIGS
+804 
-814 SKNVTEKINEFLF
+814 KNRIRF
-827 KAAGASSL
+827 
-835 DVASANYTYFAHQDG
+835 
-850 YHWVWSSSE
+850 
-859 CNHERAVNVYLDY
+859 
-872 EGGVGSVYFIHYYH
+872 
-886 RGLPFPVR
+886 
-894 PFLAFQPF
+894 F
-902 CLANYVANIL
+902 CC
-912 QNAHLMMIRALKAK
+912 

>member
-21 SESDRLSNSIA
+21 SESDGLSSGIP

-127 GISAIYNDSTDK
+127 GISAIYNDGTTDK
-139 AYFVN
+139 EYFVN
-144 NKTTKVGDFW
+144 NKATKVGDLW
-154 FTENNDKWPASTNG
+154 FTENKDKWPDSTNG

-186 ADGDEIAQSKQ
+186 AGGDKIAQSKQ
-197 IQYEASSTDIVNQPD
+197 IQYEASSTDIVHQPD

-220 NKLVSGKAQPFV
+220 NKLVSGKAQPSV

-255 VKSVSVKNVKGNG
+255 VKSVSFKNVKGNG
-268 IYNLETGIW
+268 IYNLETGSW
-277 TSADTPK
+277 TSVDTPM

-302 SDIALTSDTQ
+302 SDIALTSSTQ
-312 NFMMIPQRFTSDV
+312 NFMMIPQSFTSDD
-325 SKVMMELEEADG
+325 SKVVMELEEADG
-337 TLYHLE
+337 TSYHLE
-343 ASLNDTEWQAGHT
+343 APLKTEWQAGHT

-378 QDWVDKYTVD
+378 QDWVDKYKVD
-388 GKSVFNSAYKNG
+388 GKSVFNSKYKED

-430 PGGEKLRN
+430 PEGVKLRN

-451 TDDDQKLASMPKVGA
+451 KDDDQKIASMPRVGDP
-466 MVSQDALSSEH
+466 VSPDDLSSEH

-515 GLNLTMQHG
+515 GLNLTMHHG

-533 EGLNYKLEN
+533 EGLNYKLVNDEK
-542 YEEYKWTASI
+542 YKWTASI
-552 VSDRFEDRKM
+552 VSDKLADKESQL
-562 YKPEG
+562 YKPVVNKMLGVIKANHDTTFKGVASGGWKCAWKNELTFNPTCAQII
-567 KKVIGIVRA
+567 KKTAEREDDNEHFYTLEVGDIYYTNGALTHQNYDLETIQPIGIVGYLG
-576 NQNTEL
+576 NDYWTE
-582 KGITSDWKGSWKS
+582 KD
-595 ALTFKPGYANIQTA
+595 
-609 TAVRADD
+609 V
-616 EEHFYKFELGAV
+616 V
-628 YYSDGSISNQVED
+628 ISG
-641 LMPDKFPVGIVVYI
+641 KPVG
-655 PAATGVDKWSE
+655 
-666 RGSVIGN
+666 
-673 SNIGGHGLVMALKNV
+673 GHALVMSLKTI
-688 GSTGADTRTN
+688 GSTGSTVDAQEDYKKNEDNGAKVKAYIGT
-698 YGNKYAWGFLG
+698 GYAWYSSNTDAGRTKVTSKSD
-709 INNKTG
+709 IENSCKT
-715 YQSLTLSDHLDA
+715 S
-727 KTTNRGSGYYL
+727 GSGYTETAAL
-738 SNILGDGSPAV
+738 INKWG
-749 SAAKSY
+749 SAAAAAYQAQNY
-755 KPSYGTNSSVSLT
+755 KTLPANSS
-768 NNATTKTTG
+768 KCTG
-777 WFLPSAGQIYAAINA
+777 WFLPTAGQYYAVM
-792 TCGGLTNVTKSV
+792 TNLGAPFSDDWTGIWDGNTTTHPNLGFFSNMTTVTK
-804 YWGTHLTIGS
+804 
-814 SKNVTEKINEFLF
+814 NINDKL
-827 KAAGASSL
+827 KKVGDS
-835 DVASANYTYFAHQDG
+835 NYTEFFGDINTWA
-850 YHWVWSSSE
+850 WTSSE
-859 CNHERAVNVYLDY
+859 FSSTAAVIIDS
-872 EGGVGSVYFIHYYH
+872 GVNNSKGSGSVRFNAN
-886 RGLPFPVR
+886 LNKTDQNPVR
-894 PFLAFQPF
+894 PFLAF
-902 CLANYVANIL
+902 
-912 QNAHLMMIRALKAK
+912 

>member
-21 SESDRLSNSIA
+21 SESDGLSNGIP

-113 TTRGSLAQDVNSGF
+113 TTRGSLAKDVNSGF
-127 GISAIYNDSTDK
+127 GISAIYNDGTDK

-144 NKTTKVGDFW
+144 NKATKVGDLW
-154 FTENNDKWPASTNG
+154 FTENKDKWPASTNG

-186 ADGDEIAQSKQ
+186 AGDDKIAQSKQ
-197 IQYEASSTDIVNQPD
+197 IQYEASSTDIVHQPD

-220 NKLVSGKAQPFV
+220 NKLVSGKAQPSV

-237 HALTAISFVAA
+237 HALTAISFVTA

-255 VKSVSVKNVKGNG
+255 VKSVSFKNVKGNG
-268 IYNLETGIW
+268 IYNLETDTW
-277 TSADTPK
+277 TSVDTPM
-284 DFTLLLGTDGN
+284 DFTLLLGTDGK

-302 SDIALTSDTQ
+302 SDIALTSGTQ
-312 NFMMIPQRFTSDV
+312 NFMMIPQRFTSDD
-325 SKVMMELEEADG
+325 SKVVMELEEADG
-337 TLYHLE
+337 TSYHLE
-343 ASLNDTEWQAGHT
+343 APLKTEWQAGHT

-378 QDWVDKYTVD
+378 QDWVGKYKVN
-388 GKSVFNSAYKNG
+388 GKSVFNSAYKDG

-416 ANVKATYDGTKWSL
+416 ANVEATYDGKKWSL

-438 NATISYFAYFPYV
+438 NTSIHYFAYFPYV
-451 TDDDQKLASMPKVGA
+451 KDGDQKLASMPRVGDP
-466 MVSQDALSSEH
+466 VSPDDLSSEH
-477 AFFKGLEDNWEMKD
+477 AFFKGLEDNWEVKD

-552 VSDRFEDRKM
+552 VSDKLADKESQL
-562 YKPEG
+562 YKPVVNQMLGVIKANHDTTFKGVASGGWKCAWKNELTFNPTCAQII
-567 KKVIGIVRA
+567 KKTAEREDDNEHLYTLEVGDIYYTNGALTHQDYDLETIQPIGIVGYLG
-576 NQNTEL
+576 NDYWTE
-582 KGITSDWKGSWKS
+582 KDTK
-595 ALTFKPGYANIQTA
+595 KP
-609 TAVRADD
+609 
-616 EEHFYKFELGAV
+616 K
-628 YYSDGSISNQVED
+628 
-641 LMPDKFPVGIVVYI
+641 
-655 PAATGVDKWSE
+655 
-666 RGSVIGN
+666 
-673 SNIGGHGLVMALKNV
+673 IGGHALVMSLKTI
-688 GSTGADTRTN
+688 GSYCWNSANN
-698 YGNKYAWGFLG
+698 YGGRPQYSLVKITSSASQ
-709 INNKTG
+709 NN
-715 YQSLTLSDHLDA
+715 
-727 KTTNRGSGYYL
+727 GSGYNETKL
-738 SNILGDGSPAV
+738 LV
-749 SAAKSY
+749 
-755 KPSYGTNSSVSLT
+755 SYGSAFAAANAAFDYNSECKLPQ
-768 NNATTKTTG
+768 NTTG
-777 WFLPSAGQIYAAINA
+777 WFLPSGGQFYAIAI
-792 TCGGLTNVTKSV
+792 GLGKYT
-804 YWGTHLTIGS
+804 GTSNFGY
-814 SKNVTEKINEFLF
+814 EYEFVN
-827 KAAGASSL
+827 
-835 DVASANYTYFAHQDG
+835 DVVLSRIQSALKKVGDDNYTPFNETYITCQLKYPCKYHVVLFRHRNTG
-850 YHWVWSSSE
+850 YE
-859 CNHERAVNVYLDY
+859 FNCHELTM
-872 EGGVGSVYFIHYYH
+872 
-886 RGLPFPVR
+886 PFPLR
-894 PFLAFQPF
+894 PFFAF
-902 CLANYVANIL
+902 
-912 QNAHLMMIRALKAK
+912 

>member
-1 MKKINTT
+1 MKNKTT

-21 SESDRLSNSIA
+21 SESNGLSSGIP

-127 GISAIYNDSTDK
+127 GISAIYNDDTDK

-144 NKTTKVGDFW
+144 NKATKVGDLW
-154 FTENNDKWPASTNG
+154 FTENKDKWPASTNG

-174 APHSND
+174 APYSND

-186 ADGDEIAQSKQ
+186 AGGDKIAQSKQ
-197 IQYEASSTDIVNQPD
+197 IQYEASSTDIVHQPD

-220 NKLVSGKAQPFV
+220 NKLVSGKAQPSV

-255 VKSVSVKNVKGNG
+255 VKSVSFKNVKGNG
-268 IYNLETGIW
+268 IYNLETGTW
-277 TSADTPK
+277 TSVDTPM
-284 DFTLLLGTDGN
+284 DFTLRLGTDGN

-302 SDIALTSDTQ
+302 SDIALTSGTQ
-312 NFMMIPQRFTSDV
+312 NFMMIPQRFTSDD
-325 SKVMMELEEADG
+325 SKVVMELEEADG
-337 TLYHLE
+337 TSYHLE
-343 ASLNDTEWQAGHT
+343 APLKTEWQAGHT

-378 QDWVDKYTVD
+378 QDWVDKYKVD
-388 GKSVFNSAYKNG
+388 GKSVFNSAYQKD

-451 TDDDQKLASMPKVGA
+451 TDNDQKIASMPNVGDKVSPD
-466 MVSQDALSSEH
+466 VLSSAH
-477 AFFKGLEDNWEMKD
+477 AFFKGLEDNWEVKD
-491 QSTLEKLNAA
+491 QGTLEKLNAA

-533 EGLNYKLEN
+533 EGLNYKLVN

-552 VSDRFEDRKM
+552 VSDRFESRKM

-641 LMPDKFPVGIVVYI
+641 LMPDKYPVGIVVYI

-673 SNIGGHGLVMALKNV
+673 SKIGGHGLVMALKNV
-688 GSTGADTRTN
+688 GSTGNYEVLDSVGDVYQWWKDTSS
-698 YGNKYAWGFLG
+698 GSQ
-709 INNKTG
+709 TG
-715 YQSLTLSDHLDA
+715 LSSDNFSFHFNSQSQIQ
-727 KTTNRGSGYYL
+727 GSGYYL
-738 SNILGDGSPAV
+738 SKKIESGSSAV
-749 SAAKSY
+749 NAAKGY
-755 KPSYGTNSSVSLT
+755 QPSYDSNSKIILNGSALR
-768 NNATTKTTG
+768 TTG
-777 WFLPSAGQIYAAINA
+777 WFLPSLGQCYAAIYA
-792 TCGGLTNVTKSV
+792 TCGGLSNDLKWDVYLTTTNGSTNVSQ
-804 YWGTHLTIGS
+804 
-814 SKNVTEKINEFLF
+814 KINEYLY
-827 KAAGASSL
+827 KAAGASNL
-835 DVASANYTYFAHQDG
+835 NEASSNYTYFSNHVD
-850 YHWVWSSSE
+850 YWIWTSSE
-859 CNHERAVNVYLDY
+859 VSSESAVPLRM
-872 EGGVGSVYFIHYYH
+872 GVKQGSAH
-886 RGLPFPVR
+886 FPYWRKTDKGMVR
-894 PFLAFQPF
+894 PFLAF
-902 CLANYVANIL
+902 
-912 QNAHLMMIRALKAK
+912 

>member
-21 SESDRLSNSIA
+21 SESDGLSSGIP

-127 GISAIYNDSTDK
+127 GISAIYNDGTDK

-144 NKTTKVGDFW
+144 NKATKVGDLW
-154 FTENNDKWPASTNG
+154 FTENKDKWPASTNG

-186 ADGDEIAQSKQ
+186 AGGDKIAQSKQ
-197 IQYEASSTDIVNQPD
+197 IQYEASSTDIVHQPD

-220 NKLVSGKAQPFV
+220 NKLVSGKAQPSV

-255 VKSVSVKNVKGNG
+255 VKSVSFKNVKGNG
-268 IYNLETGIW
+268 IYNLETGSW
-277 TSADTPK
+277 TSVDTPM
-284 DFTLLLGTDGN
+284 DFTLRLGTDGN

-302 SDIALTSDTQ
+302 SDIALTSGTQ
-312 NFMMIPQRFTSDV
+312 NFMMIPQRFTSDD
-325 SKVMMELEEADG
+325 SKVVMELEEADG
-337 TLYHLE
+337 TSYHLE
-343 ASLNDTEWQAGHT
+343 APLKTEWQAGHT

-378 QDWVDKYTVD
+378 QDWVDKYKVD
-388 GKSVFNSAYKNG
+388 GKSVFNSAYKDG

-416 ANVKATYDGTKWSL
+416 ANVRATYDGTKWSL
-430 PGGEKLRN
+430 PEGVKLRN

-451 TDDDQKLASMPKVGA
+451 TDDDQKIASMPKVGTK
-466 MVSQDALSSEH
+466 VSSDDLSSEH
-477 AFFKGLEDNWEMKD
+477 AFFKGLEDNWEVKD

-533 EGLNYKLEN
+533 QGLNYKLEN

-552 VSDRFEDRKM
+552 VSDRFESRKM

-628 YYSDGSISNQVED
+628 YYSDGSISNQVEN
-641 LMPDKFPVGIVVYI
+641 LMPDKYPVGIVVYI

-666 RGSVIGN
+666 RGSVSSN

-688 GSTGADTRTN
+688 GSTGNYEVTDSMGDVYQWWKDTSS
-698 YGNKYAWGFLG
+698 G
-709 INNKTG
+709 
-715 YQSLTLSDHLDA
+715 SLTGLSSNISSYHF
-727 KTTNRGSGYYL
+727 NSQSQIQGSGYYL
-738 SNILGDGSPAV
+738 SKKIESGSSAV
-749 SAAKSY
+749 NAAKGY
-755 KPSYGTNSSVSLT
+755 QPSYDSNSKIILNGSALR
-768 NNATTKTTG
+768 TTG
-777 WFLPSAGQIYAAINA
+777 WFLPSLGQCYAAIYA
-792 TCGGLTNVTKSV
+792 TCGGLSNDLKWDVYLTTTNGSTNVSQ
-804 YWGTHLTIGS
+804 
-814 SKNVTEKINEFLF
+814 KINEYLY
-827 KAAGASSL
+827 KAAGASNL
-835 DVASANYTYFAHQDG
+835 NEASSNYTYFSNHVD
-850 YHWVWSSSE
+850 YWIWTSSE
-859 CNHERAVNVYLDY
+859 VSSESAVPLRM
-872 EGGVGSVYFIHYYH
+872 GVKQGSAYFPYW
-886 RGLPFPVR
+886 RKTDKGMVR
-894 PFLAFQPF
+894 PFLAF
-902 CLANYVANIL
+902 
-912 QNAHLMMIRALKAK
+912 